1 MLEDTAERA
10 PVQPDIWDGAVLELL
25 QIFEAESEAQMSTSS
40 TAGAAALALET
51 PMPGLGPE
59 SRAGIDVPLSR
70 GKQVDP
76 FERESSA
83 ADNLWVVAVTAGA
96 DAVGALGHVDKRGN
110 CPLGGAS
117 SSILPLTTLGLGSG
131 PIASESPYSDK
142 LVCLKTSGK
151 VTRESNSAIT
161 YKGWPFNND
170 KHYLNRSNT
179 V

>member
-1 MLEDTAERA
+1 
-10 PVQPDIWDGAVLELL
+10 
-25 QIFEAESEAQMSTSS
+25 
-40 TAGAAALALET
+40 
-51 PMPGLGPE
+51 MPGIGPD

-117 SSILPLTTLGLGSG
+117 SSILPLTTLGLIDSGS
-131 PIASESPYSDK
+131 IASESPYSDK

-151 VTRESNSAIT
+151 ATREFNSAIRI
-161 YKGWPFNND
+161 KGWPFNND
-170 KHYLNRSNT
+170 KHYLKRSNT